1 MSLLTRL
8 QNILEWQV
16 PSMPLPTRQQTIF
29 AVWLTFRCFF
39 DSKSTRFSRPKHCYC
54 QQVDKAFRCIGLVTV
69 LPSGTLFVGKR
80 FFLTDLCKPCW
91 LKTENVHER
100 KFFFLTRVQW
110 NLISEPT
117 LFRHY
122 VFKKHFRQRICCW
135 LWKFTQRE
143 RMLLTQRIYILFAVL
158 KHNRNK
164 KTSHLIFIEIKW
176 EWATFREELG
186 YVDVWVFCGL
196 FTAGLTWLGS

>member
-1 MSLLTRL
+1 MLQNKFENQNHLTCTDFQQREFFQAAVERNKMLSTMIFDTESRICFVNSVLKQWYGREKTKLQHLVPNNLSFTFLLPLQKMSLLTRL

-100 KFFFLTRVQW
+100 KFFF
-110 NLISEPT
+110 
-117 LFRHY
+117 
-122 VFKKHFRQRICCW
+122 
-135 LWKFTQRE
+135 
-143 RMLLTQRIYILFAVL
+143 
-158 KHNRNK
+158 
-164 KTSHLIFIEIKW
+164 
-176 EWATFREELG
+176 
-186 YVDVWVFCGL
+186 
-196 FTAGLTWLGS
+196 